1 MQTVQQILD
10 FFISRRVV
18 RSSRI
23 NIKGGGLLLDVAGF
37 ACAIYMR
44 GIDEVIYVPTTLLAM
59 VDATVGGKT
68 GINFGSAKN
77 IVGIIKHPNTVII
90 DLSTL

>member
-1 MQTVQQILD
+1 M
-10 FFISRRVV
+10 
-18 RSSRI
+18 
-23 NIKGGGLLLDVAGF
+23 DVAGF
-37 ACAIYMR
+37 ACSIYMR
-44 GIDEVIYVPTTLLAM
+44 GINNVIYIPTTLLAM

-77 IVGIIKHPNTVII
+77 IVGIVKHPKTVII